1 MADARRILLVRS
13 DGIGDALVLAPL
25 VAALRDAGHTLGAV
39 LSTRNAEAF
48 APGVFAAVHVLE
60 RIPWPRHGSTPQSYA
75 QALAEA
81 RAQRYDVALI
91 ASEEPEAYTFPRAA
105 NIPQRIGFANGF
117 EKPLKSAWVLAQVT
131 RALTR
136 PASAQRAQEHEV
148 ETLFRLGKNLHAEP
162 HPTRDAARLRPLVV
176 AATAAHGGVVF
187 QLTPK
192 WDDIG
197 VPPDALRGAARAVAA
212 AYPCSAVAAPADERY
227 ARTIAAAAGIPLSI
241 GAGLGPWKEALAGAR
256 AVVTPD
262 GGAAHVAGMCGV
274 PCIDVFPATDDGAAR
289 MRRWY
294 PWASRRVWALEASRR
309 VTDALPQ
316 QVLAGVAYAD
326 SEGAPSLADEVVR

>member
-1 MADARRILLVRS
+1 MANARRILLVRS

-39 LSTRNAEAF
+39 LSTRNADAF

-75 QALAEA
+75 QALAKA
-81 RAQRYDVALI
+81 RAERYDVALI
-91 ASEEPEAYTFPRAA
+91 ASEEPEAYAFARAA
-105 NIPQRIGFANGF
+105 NIAQRIGFANGF
-117 EKPLKSAWVLAQVT
+117 EKPLKSAWVLTQVT

-136 PASAQRAQEHEV
+136 PASAVRAQEHEV
-148 ETLFRLGKNLHAEP
+148 ETMFRLGKNLHAES
-162 HPTRDAARLRPLVV
+162 HPTRDAVRLRPLV
-176 AATAAHGGVVF
+176 AGDAPLHGGVVF

-192 WDDIG
+192 WDEIG
-197 VPPDALRGAARAVAA
+197 VPASALADAARAVAA
-212 AYPCSAVAAPADERY
+212 AYPCTAVAAPADERY
-227 ARTIAAAAGIPLSI
+227 ARAVAAAADVPLSI
-241 GAGLGPWKEALAGAR
+241 FATLGPWKDALAGAR

-274 PCIDVFPATDDGAAR
+274 PCIDVFPATEDGAAR

-294 PWASRRVWALEASRR
+294 PWASPRVWALEASRR
-309 VTDALPQ
+309 VTDALAQ

-326 SEGAPSLADEVVR
+326 SEAAPSLADEVVR

>member
-1 MADARRILLVRS
+1 MFAWDAYLYHIKPPATETLDVQLQKVTDRRPARMAARLVAKDPSPRTRLATGAYRANLLRASLVAAPWTLPLYDRLARSARTPAPLRALAKAQVLDGTYARALRAALREAADGLTRRRILLVRS

-197 VPPDALRGAARAVAA
+197 VPPDAL
-212 AYPCSAVAAPADERY
+212 
-227 ARTIAAAAGIPLSI
+227 
-241 GAGLGPWKEALAGAR
+241 
-256 AVVTPD
+256 
-262 GGAAHVAGMCGV
+262 
-274 PCIDVFPATDDGAAR
+274 
-289 MRRWY
+289 
-294 PWASRRVWALEASRR
+294 
-309 VTDALPQ
+309 
-316 QVLAGVAYAD
+316 
-326 SEGAPSLADEVVR
+326 